1 MEGVLHY
8 SQEPPRCPV
17 CLLGYVHATVSPAA
31 ETNGLSRVLTICR
44 FCAVNVIAY
53 YSTQIFI
60 DAGFSRSNAL
70 LTTMGT
76 GITNWL
82 FAIPAI
88 FTIDT
93 FGRRNLLLVT
103 YPLMGIC
110 LLWGGFSF
118 LIPAENGE
126 IIYNRSVATLEGD
139 PPEPTAA
146 GLGSIAAAIYAFMVA
161 YSPGEGPVPFTYS
174 AEAFP
179 LYIRDVGMSFATA
192 TCWGFNFIISL
203 TWPALSRAFT
213 PTGGMAWYAAW
224 NFIGWVY
231 VYFLLPETKNFTL
244 EELDVVFNVGNKD
257 HAKYYR
263 QKAPWYFKKW
273 TGRKPPPYPTLM
285 ETFDEDGVAGG
296 AVDEKSAGKV

>member
-1 MEGVLHY
+1 MEKGKFGSAFNSLKKLRSHEIQAARDMYYAWKLLEVESAERAGKNLWKEFFVVRRNRRAAQSAFWVMFMQQYVL
-8 SQEPPRCPV
+8 
-17 CLLGYVHATVSPAA
+17 AA
-31 ETNGLSRVLTICR
+31 SNHGNQSLTTFR

-60 DAGFSRSNAL
+60 DAGFSRSDAL

-76 GITNWL
+76 GITNWI

-126 IIYNRSVATLEGD
+126 IIANRSTATLAAENGD
-139 PPEPTAA
+139 RGPVPEPTTA
-146 GLGSIAAAIYAFMVA
+146 GLASIAAAIYAFMVA

-179 LYIRDVGMSFATA
+179 LYLRDVGMSFATA

-213 PTGGMAWYAAW
+213 PTGGMAWYACW
-224 NFIGWVY
+224 NFIGWFY
-231 VYFLLPETKNFTL
+231 VYFLLPESEFSPK
-244 EELDVVFNVGNKD
+244 
-257 HAKYYR
+257 
-263 QKAPWYFKKW
+263 
-273 TGRKPPPYPTLM
+273 
-285 ETFDEDGVAGG
+285 
-296 AVDEKSAGKV
+296 